1 MKEVFR
7 GASLAFLLVGAGL
20 GFAGVYLG
28 VHKRATELVKP
39 LPMLKPRSETSGGAS
54 DPAKPPPLDTAR
66 LKQLE
71 DTVKGDPKNVEALTE
86 LGNMQADQQNFDEA
100 LKWYQ
105 QAVNAEPK
113 NIELRNY
120 LGEAQ
125 FQANRIEDSLATFK
139 SALAINPSH
148 PEALFDYGYVL
159 LMGKKDSQGAIQ
171 SWEKLIKDNP
181 KFDQIDR
188 VKQLIASVKERSQ

>member
-1 MKEVFR
+1 MKEAFR

-28 VHKRATELVKP
+28 VHHRATELVKP
-39 LPMLKPRSETSGGAS
+39 LPILRPKSEAAS
-54 DPAKPPPLDTAR
+54 DPGTPPPLDTAR

-71 DTVKGDPKNVEALTE
+71 DTVKANPKDLQALTE
-86 LGNMQADQQNFDEA
+86 LGNMQADQRNYSEA

-105 QAVNAEPK
+105 QAVNVEPR

-125 FQANRIEDSLATFK
+125 FEANRIDDALATFRA
-139 SALAINPSH
+139 ALDIDPSH

-159 LMGKKDSQGAIQ
+159 LQGKNDPQGAIR
-171 SWEKLIKDNP
+171 SWEKLVQDNP

-188 VKQLIASVKERSQ
+188 VKQLIATVKERSK